1 MGGSGVRNSKSVE
14 KYEITVLE
22 GGRELTQK
30 AGSAETSG
38 EAEDIGF

>member
-14 KYEITVLE
+14 KFEITVLE
-22 GGRELTQK
+22 DGRELTQK
-30 AGSAETSG
+30 AGSSEVSG